1 MSRENEKA
9 ASYVLAKTG
18 TGVVKIADDVV
29 AVIAALAAQE
39 VEGVA
44 TMAGGIGKKIMGYVG
59 RRSANTGVRVDV
71 NDGKVN
77 AYIAINIKYGNSIP
91 EVSKRVQEKV
101 KSAIENM
108 TGFNVETVNIRV
120 ENIELESNAS
130 S

>member
-1 MSRENEKA
+1 MPKENERA
-9 ASYVLAKTG
+9 ESYVLAKTG

-44 TMAGGIGKKIMGYVG
+44 AMAGGIGKKIMGYVG

-71 NDGKVN
+71 EDGRVN

-91 EVSKRVQEKV
+91 ADSG
-101 KSAIENM
+101 M
-108 TGFNVETVNIRV
+108 ETKKFVFV
-120 ENIELESNAS
+120 CEYKK
-130 S
+130 